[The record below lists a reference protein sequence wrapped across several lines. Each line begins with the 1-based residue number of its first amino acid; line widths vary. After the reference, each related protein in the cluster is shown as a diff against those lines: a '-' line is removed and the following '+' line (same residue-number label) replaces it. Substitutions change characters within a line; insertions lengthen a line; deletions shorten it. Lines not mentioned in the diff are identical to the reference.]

1 MANTIHVDVVSAE
14 ESIFSGEAE
23 FVVLPGE
30 AGELGI
36 YPRHTPLITR
46 IKPGSV
52 RIKLPDQDAEE
63 LIFVN
68 GGILEVQ
75 PNVITVLADTAIRGH
90 DLDEAKATEAH
101 QRAQEA
107 LQNRTSK
114 MEYAKA
120 AAELAEAAAQLAA
133 IRKLRQRR

>member
-52 RIKLPDQDAEE
+52 RIKLAGQEAEE

-68 GGILEVQ
+68 GGVLEVQ
-75 PNVITVLADTAIRGH
+75 PNMITVLADTAIRGH

-101 QRAQEA
+101 KQAQEA
-107 LQNRTSK
+107 LQNRTSQ